1 MIRPIDTSMDI
12 ILPFS
17 TDAALRHKFQT
28 TNNHVIGNLRWGR
41 LLEVLDKLAEDV
53 SLAYVRKNNPDAK
66 VVTAAIDDIE
76 LHTPVDINQ
85 DLKLHA
91 RINFAGKRSME
102 VGIRIDQ
109 VGIEGS
115 LASAYFTMVAIPAEG
130 QSNDSLSL
138 EGLSYEDDMER
149 FRYAAAIERRNAYK
163 RDLEEVGTPPSAEEF
178 GLLKELHEVQDEPT
192 FNGLMAGDMVKNNI
206 ERMYPD
212 KENVP
217 EVIFGGYLIRRA
229 FELALM
235 HAEELAS
242 HRPVVVRINRINFLQ
257 PVRIGDKLNFNSRI
271 TYTGYSSLCIEVNI
285 ERTSLDKIT
294 KALSNTCVFTF
305 VNVDEKMIPREVPK
319 VFPTTYAEDARYLKA
334 YRRKKKVVKKCL

>member
-1 MIRPIDTSMDI
+1 MIRPIDTSIDI
-12 ILPFS
+12 VLPFS
-17 TDAALRHKFQT
+17 TDPVLRHKFQT
-28 TNNHVIGNLRWGR
+28 TNAYVIGNLRWGR

-53 SLAYVRKNNPDAK
+53 SLAYVRRNNPDAK

-91 RINFAGKRSME
+91 RINFAGQRSME

-109 VGIEGS
+109 VGIDGS
-115 LASAYFTMVAIPAEG
+115 LASAYFTMVAIPADG
-130 QSNDSLSL
+130 QSKDSLQL
-138 EGLSYEDDMER
+138 EVLNYEDEMER

-163 RDLEEVGTPPSAEEF
+163 RDLEDMGTPPSAEEF
-178 GLLKELHEVQDEPT
+178 ELLKVLHEVQEDPT
-192 FNGLMAGDMVKNNI
+192 FKGLMAGDMVKNNI

-217 EVIFGGYLIRRA
+217 ETIFGGYLIRRA

-235 HAEELAS
+235 HAEELSS

-271 TYTGYSSLCIEVNI
+271 TYTGHSSLCVEVNI
-285 ERTSLDKIT
+285 ERTSLDKVT
-294 KALSNTCVFTF
+294 KSLSNTCVFTF
-305 VNVDEKMIPREVPK
+305 VNVDENMIPQEVPK
-319 VFPTTYAEDARYLKA
+319 VYPTTYAEDARYLKA
-334 YRRKKKVVKKCL
+334 HRRKKKAMNKC

>member
-1 MIRPIDTSMDI
+1 MIRPIDTSIDK
-12 ILPFS
+12 ILLFS
-17 TDAALRHKFQT
+17 TDAVLKHKFQT
-28 TNNHVIGNLRWGR
+28 TNDHVIGNLRWGR

-53 SLAYVRKNNPDAK
+53 ALAYVRRNNPEAK

-85 DLKLHA
+85 DLILHA
-91 RINFAGKRSME
+91 RINYAGQRSME

-109 VGIEGS
+109 IGTVGS
-115 LASAYFTMVAIPAEG
+115 LASAYFTMVAIPADG
-130 QSNDSLSL
+130 QPKESLHL
-138 EGLSYEDDMER
+138 ETLNYEDEMER

-163 RDLEEVGTPPSAEEF
+163 RDLEEIGTPPSAEEF
-178 GLLKELHEVQDEPT
+178 EMLNSLHAAQEDPEFKGLL
-192 FNGLMAGDMVKNNI
+192 AADMVKNNI

-217 EVIFGGYLIRRA
+217 ETIFGGYLIRRA

-257 PVRIGDKLNFNSRI
+257 SVRIGDKLNFNSRI
-271 TYTGYSSLCIEVNI
+271 TYTGHSSLCVEVNI
-285 ERTSLDKIT
+285 ERTSVDKVT

-305 VNVDEKMIPREVPK
+305 VNVDRNMLPKEVAK
-319 VFPTTYAEDARYLKA
+319 VYPTTYAEDARYLKA
-334 YRRKKKVVKKCL
+334 YRRKKTVINKC